1 MLEYSLDGGE
11 SSYELCRLKRSRKQ
25 SKKRKIGTINGDFV
39 EVLGPDKRS
48 RAEQES
54 PNNFQE
60 SREAVDVVPCAEER
74 DPRAAMHIPLPHNS
88 GRISINIGDNQVKGS
103 EPDTH
108 LRIEQELP
116 KSFGENLHE
125 NQKAAVDI
133 VYSVEEKDAMT
144 GMLAMPVPLPDDDSS
159 LDLINFDDFSLGY
172 DPNVVVEVS
181 QLDKCSRVEQE
192 LPKNL
197 NENQEAAAAIEG
209 KELQKNFQEKKIKRW
224 LLMWYQNLGKNLIYR
239 PWQLLCL
246 RLVNLRAQSD
256 DDIDPSMTCLEGTS
270 SDTSCVFSI
279 L

>member
-144 GMLAMPVPLPDDDSS
+144 
-159 LDLINFDDFSLGY
+159 
-172 DPNVVVEVS
+172 VVEVS

-209 KELQKNFQEKKIKRW
+209 KELQKNFQEK
-224 LLMWYQNLGKNLIYR
+224 
-239 PWQLLCL
+239 
-246 RLVNLRAQSD
+246 
-256 DDIDPSMTCLEGTS
+256 
-270 SDTSCVFSI
+270 
-279 L
+279 